1 MGYKLILVGDDG
13 DWRNIV
19 QTCAKEGDYSL
30 EICKTGALGL
40 TAILER
46 RPEMALLDLKI
57 PDVGGLSWL
66 NVLRQMELGKE
77 LPLIVLNDRKTDDS
91 VAEAYRLGVDDYIAK
106 PCHPAEFLARMRAVL
121 RRRFERE
128 QFMGAEMTIGSVML
142 DPAHHQCLVRGKP
155 VELRPR
161 EFELL
166 EILMRKVGRVLSRS
180 YLLESI
186 WGMSHTAD
194 TRTVDVAVSR
204 LRKALGLRAGSWVE
218 TVERYGYR
226 FRNPGETG
234 R

>member
-1 MGYKLILVGDDG
+1 
-13 DWRNIV
+13 
-19 QTCAKEGDYSL
+19 
-30 EICKTGALGL
+30 
-40 TAILER
+40 
-46 RPEMALLDLKI
+46 
-57 PDVGGLSWL
+57 
-66 NVLRQMELGKE
+66 MELGKD
-77 LPLIVLNDRKTDDS
+77 LPIIVLNDRKTDHS

-155 VELRPR
+155 VDLRPR

-218 TVERYGYR
+218 TVERYEEDLTDEARIHRPLRATITVGDAIVVGTAR
-226 FRNPGETG
+226 ERGGEDTLVANIEQQLKSMLG
-234 R
+234 INA